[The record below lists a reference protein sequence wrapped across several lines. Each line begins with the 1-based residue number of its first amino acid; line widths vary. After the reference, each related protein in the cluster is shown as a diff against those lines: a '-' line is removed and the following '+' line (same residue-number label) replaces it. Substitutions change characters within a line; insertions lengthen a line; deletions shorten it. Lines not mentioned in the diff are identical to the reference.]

1 MAVPSPVFVSGAE
14 INSES
19 GKIKR
24 RQRNRFLRPPRN
36 RRPEIAFVF
45 PRMPRILRGSSLEE
59 VNIMS
64 LMKSLARVAA
74 GVLVAKGM
82 SAMMKNAQSRSTQT
96 SSGSSSS
103 RRTGGGL
110 LDQIMQ
116 GTQSRGQTGSSG
128 GGLGDI
134 LGQVL
139 GGGSTSTGAGTGRR
153 YGGPNSAGASGGLG
167 GILDQLGGAAR
178 GQSGGTGG
186 GLGDLLGGL
195 LGGAVGGAAGG
206 ALASRGSQQSND
218 ASFGELLNDSLT
230 SGGEPEVAPTP
241 EQNAVAG
248 LMLRAMI
255 QAAKAD
261 GKIDDSEKERLMGEL
276 GELDDEERAFIREQM
291 AAPIDAAALA
301 RDVPEGLAPQV
312 YLMSVMAIDFDSQ
325 DEAQYLHKLAQ
336 ALDLQPQVINQIHQ
350 QVGVQNL
357 YS

>member
-1 MAVPSPVFVSGAE
+1 
-14 INSES
+14 
-19 GKIKR
+19 
-24 RQRNRFLRPPRN
+24 
-36 RRPEIAFVF
+36 
-45 PRMPRILRGSSLEE
+45 
-59 VNIMS
+59 MS

-82 SAMMKNAQSRSTQT
+82 SAVIKNASASRSGQTAGQASGTQSRRS
-96 SSGSSSS
+96 
-103 RRTGGGL
+103 GGGL
-110 LDQIMQ
+110 LDQILQ
-116 GTQSRGQTGSSG
+116 GTQGSSQGPSSG

-139 GGGSTSTGAGTGRR
+139 GGSTAAGGAGTGRR
-153 YGGPNSAGASGGLG
+153 YGGPNSTGATGGLG
-167 GILDQLGGAAR
+167 GILDQLGGSTR
-178 GQSGGTGG
+178 GGQSGG

-195 LGGAVGGAAGG
+195 LGGAAGG

-218 ASFGELLNDSLT
+218 ASFGELLNDSLINK
-230 SGGEPEVAPTP
+230 GEPEVAPTP
-241 EQNAVAG
+241 EQNAMAG

-261 GKIDDSEKERLMGEL
+261 GKIDETEKEHLMSEL
-276 GELDDEERAFIREQM
+276 GELDDEERQFIREQM

-301 RDVPEGLAPQV
+301 REVPKGMQPQV

-336 ALDLQPQVINQIHQ
+336 AMGLSPQVINQIHQ

>member
-1 MAVPSPVFVSGAE
+1 
-14 INSES
+14 
-19 GKIKR
+19 
-24 RQRNRFLRPPRN
+24 
-36 RRPEIAFVF
+36 
-45 PRMPRILRGSSLEE
+45 
-59 VNIMS
+59 MS

-82 SAMMKNAQSRSTQT
+82 SAVIKNASASRSGQTTGTQSRRS
-96 SSGSSSS
+96 
-103 RRTGGGL
+103 GGGL
-110 LDQIMQ
+110 LDQILQGGQSAQ
-116 GTQSRGQTGSSG
+116 GTSSG

-139 GGGSTSTGAGTGRR
+139 GGGTASGAGTGRR
-153 YGGPNSAGASGGLG
+153 YGGPNSTGASGGLG
-167 GILDQLGGAAR
+167 GILDQLGGATR
-178 GQSGGTGG
+178 GQSGGASGG

-195 LGGAVGGAAGG
+195 LGGAAGGAAGG

-218 ASFGELLNDSLT
+218 ASFGELLNDSLINK
-230 SGGEPEVAPTP
+230 GEPEVAPTP
-241 EQNAVAG
+241 EQNAMAG

-261 GKIDDSEKERLMGEL
+261 GKIDETEKERLMGEL
-276 GELDDEERAFIREQM
+276 GDLDDEERAFIREQM

-301 RDVPEGLAPQV
+301 RETPKGMEPQV

-336 ALDLQPQVINQIHQ
+336 ALGLSPQVINQIHQ

>member
-1 MAVPSPVFVSGAE
+1 
-14 INSES
+14 
-19 GKIKR
+19 
-24 RQRNRFLRPPRN
+24 
-36 RRPEIAFVF
+36 
-45 PRMPRILRGSSLEE
+45 
-59 VNIMS
+59 MS

-82 SAMMKNAQSRSTQT
+82 SAVIKNASASRSGQTAGQASGTQSRRS
-96 SSGSSSS
+96 
-103 RRTGGGL
+103 GGGL
-110 LDQIMQ
+110 LDQILQ
-116 GTQSRGQTGSSG
+116 GTQGSSQGTSSG

-139 GGGSTSTGAGTGRR
+139 GGSTSAGGAGTGRR
-153 YGGPNSAGASGGLG
+153 YGGPNSTGASGGLG
-167 GILDQLGGAAR
+167 GILDQLGGATR
-178 GQSGGTGG
+178 GQSGGASGG

-195 LGGAVGGAAGG
+195 LGGAAGGAAGG

-218 ASFGELLNDSLT
+218 ASFGELLNDSLINK
-230 SGGEPEVAPTP
+230 GEPEVAPTP
-241 EQNAVAG
+241 EQNAMAG

-261 GKIDDSEKERLMGEL
+261 GKIDETEKEHLMSEL
-276 GELDDEERAFIREQM
+276 GELDDEERQFIREQM

-301 RDVPEGLAPQV
+301 REVPKGMEPQV

-336 ALDLQPQVINQIHQ
+336 ALGLSPQVINQIHQ